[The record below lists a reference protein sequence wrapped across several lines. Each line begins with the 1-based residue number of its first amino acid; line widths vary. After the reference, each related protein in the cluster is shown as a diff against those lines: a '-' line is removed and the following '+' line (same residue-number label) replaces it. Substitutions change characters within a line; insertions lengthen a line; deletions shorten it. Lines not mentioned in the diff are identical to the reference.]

1 MSKYKTMILISAVVV
16 ILDQLTKF
24 LIMEWMP
31 IHKSVVIIP
40 GFLDITHLHNSG
52 VAFGMFSD
60 SPSDIKQLLLT
71 SLSVI
76 AVGVL
81 FYLYHQTN
89 KMYRFM
95 MAGFAL
101 LLGGALGNLI
111 DRIFMGEVVDFID
124 VYIGDLHWPA
134 FNIADSAITVGIAI
148 LIYHVIFKKP
158 EIVFNPKGS

>member
-1 MSKYKTMILISAVVV
+1 MSKYKTMILISTLVV
-16 ILDQLTKF
+16 ILDRLTKF
-24 LIMEWMP
+24 LIVKWVP
-31 IHKSVVIIP
+31 IHKSIPVIP
-40 GFLDITHLHNSG
+40 GFFDITHVHNTG
-52 VAFGMFSD
+52 VAFGMFSG
-60 SPSDIKQLLLT
+60 SPSNIKQLLLT
-71 SLSVI
+71 SVSLI
-76 AVGVL
+76 AVCVL

-101 LLGGALGNLI
+101 LLGGAAGNLI
-111 DRIFMGEVVDFID
+111 DRVFMGEVVDFID

-148 LIYHVIFKKP
+148 LLYHVIFKKP